1 MQRPAPIYLA
11 ERFPP
16 LRLRLLELLSELSPL
31 DWGKPTAAPLW
42 SVGDVA
48 AHLLGGDIGNLSRR
62 RDAFNAPGSLSSE
75 PDYAELVAFINQLNS
90 QWAQAARR
98 ISPRLLCDL
107 LAFTGPQMEA
117 YFASLDPDAM
127 GGPVSWAGPD
137 RAPVWFDIARE
148 FTERWHHQ
156 QQIRDA
162 TGRPLLYEPYFFAPV
177 LDTFV
182 RALPHAY
189 RHTRASS
196 EASIAI
202 EISGAAGGCWS
213 LAHIENKWELF
224 VGVSA
229 NSAASLSIP
238 QDTAWRLFTCGIDSH
253 AARRSATIQ
262 GDVSLAGPFFE
273 TVAVLA

>member
-31 DWGKPTAAPLW
+31 DWAKPTAAALW
-42 SVGDVA
+42 SVGDIA

-62 RDAFNAPGSLSSE
+62 RDAFNAPASLSSDT
-75 PDYAELVAFINQLNS
+75 DYAELVAFINQFNS
-90 QWAQAARR
+90 QWVQAARR

-107 LAFTGPQMEA
+107 LAFTGPQIET
-117 YFASLDPDAM
+117 YFASLDPDAT
-127 GGPVSWAGPD
+127 GGPVNWAGPD

-162 TGRPLLYEPYFFAPV
+162 TGRPPLYERYFFAPV

-182 RALPHAY
+182 RALPHTY
-189 RHTRASS
+189 RHTRASP

-213 LAHIENKWELF
+213 LAHIADKWELF
-224 VGVSA
+224 VGASPHP
-229 NSAASLSIP
+229 AASLSIS
-238 QDTAWRLFTCGIDSH
+238 QDTAWRLFTRGIDPH